1 MLAVCTPCSPPT
13 PDLRG
18 SRRGL
23 FSVCEAGRDPVLLKA
38 VGAGLLPWR
47 TPCSTGLCPAQ
58 EAPRSSHRCLLLPGL
73 PLGPLLPGLLPPGFP
88 PSPSPPRAPADSWS
102 GAALGVGKAVFPA
115 TAAGLAPVSLLG
127 APGCECRS
135 HSLWPDVQTWTTD
148 PGGGGG
154 TPELW
159 EPRQGLRRLAEDPH
173 PEARQ
178 PPQGRG
184 PGRGCGGRARPLLPP
199 CWPHHSASQ
208 GGPS

>member
-1 MLAVCTPCSPPT
+1 MHICIAITSKDFT
-13 PDLRG
+13 
-18 SRRGL
+18 
-23 FSVCEAGRDPVLLKA
+23 
-38 VGAGLLPWR
+38 GLL
-47 TPCSTGLCPAQ
+47 GQ
-58 EAPRSSHRCLLLPGL
+58 F
-73 PLGPLLPGLLPPGFP
+73 LGPHSALLPP
-88 PSPSPPRAPADSWS
+88 
-102 GAALGVGKAVFPA
+102 LGKAVFPA

-178 PPQGRG
+178 PPQLST
-184 PGRGCGGRARPLLPP
+184 PGSSLNTMFGEK
-199 CWPHHSASQ
+199 
-208 GGPS
+208 